1 MKQRMAVA
9 AFLALWLPASVL
21 AQAPIDVWITTDANG
36 GVGQSTLQT
45 GTNHV
50 YVFASG
56 TAGIDDFQFDPRPAP
71 AGIEPGQALADLG
84 AAFQG
89 SGLTALELGA
99 FDKFFGWS
107 KFLDESVQ
115 ITGPTIL
122 VSFQVTVL
130 SGSTGDDAALD
141 LAGDTFSVSVD
152 GTRYDSVQNGNDA
165 LRIAGPASGGGGGG
179 GGGTTD
185 PGTTDPGT
193 TDPGT
198 TDPGTTDPGTT
209 DPGTTDPGTTDPGTT
224 DPGTTDPG
232 TTDPGTQDPGT
243 SSPGGSGGSSDPP
256 VTTPPVGTGFCGPVG
271 AVEMSVLSLALGL
284 LGCSGC
290 RRRQG

>member
-45 GTNHV
+45 STNLV
-50 YVFASG
+50 SSM
-56 TAGIDDFQFDPRPAP
+56 P

-198 TDPGTTDPGTT
+198 TDPGT
-209 DPGTTDPGTTDPGTT
+209 
-224 DPGTTDPG
+224 
-232 TTDPGTQDPGT
+232 QDPGT